1 MAATAGAL
9 RPSPVAGQLAL
20 KWVPSEGHD
29 GLRAASAFWRRDG
42 LVEARV
48 MRAAPDASGLATAG
62 GHVPAVW
69 PDTLLIAAL
78 IAVLAAGCLLIFLYL
93 RRSSRRP
100 KRVADHWQALA
111 VMGELCPHGW
121 QARITLYG
129 WGAPVPDDAPPSR
142 VPQVELRWE
151 LYEEEHGSVVA
162 VRRAWAPTIEAA
174 LQTMVDGRRTDLAL
188 EQIEQAT
195 AEQGLEWEEG

>member
-1 MAATAGAL
+1 M
-9 RPSPVAGQLAL
+9 
-20 KWVPSEGHD
+20 
-29 GLRAASAFWRRDG
+29 DG
-42 LVEARV
+42 LV
-48 MRAAPDASGLATAG
+48 LANRG
-62 GHVPAVW
+62 GDLPAVW
-69 PDTLLIAAL
+69 PDTVLIVAL
-78 IAVLAAGCLLIFLYL
+78 IALFAVGCLLIALYL

-100 KRVADHWQALA
+100 KRVADQWQALA

-129 WGAPVPDDAPPSR
+129 WGAPVPGDAPPSR

-151 LYEEEHGSVVA
+151 LFDEEPGRVIV

-195 AEQGLEWEEG
+195 AEQGLEWDEG